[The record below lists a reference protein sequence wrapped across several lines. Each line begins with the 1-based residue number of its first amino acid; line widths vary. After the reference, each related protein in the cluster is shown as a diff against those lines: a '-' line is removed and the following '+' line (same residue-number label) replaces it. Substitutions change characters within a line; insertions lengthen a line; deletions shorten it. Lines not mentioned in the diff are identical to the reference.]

1 VNTTEEC
8 LVGFGCFIQ
17 ASLVGSRPN
26 ANHFFIS
33 TGHLYGM
40 TVIHFKQFRGKGW

>member
-8 LVGFGCFIQ
+8 LVGFGCFFTL

-26 ANHFFIS
+26 TNHLLPQTFIPV
-33 TGHLYGM
+33 G
-40 TVIHFKQFRGKGW
+40 